1 LNNTY
6 FYENNPIMDKIDRK
20 ILRYLQDNCRLSI
33 SDLGNLVGLST
44 SATHRRISILEKEG
58 MIEKY
63 TASLS
68 GEKLGYS
75 MIFFVEVSLENQ
87 SDKTLASFE
96 KAALERPEVLE
107 CYLTTGSADY
117 LVKVAAKDTKSYEQ
131 IYKRIIASLP
141 HVSRIESSL
150 VMKTVKAWSGYS
162 LE

>member
-1 LNNTY
+1 
-6 FYENNPIMDKIDRK
+6 M
-20 ILRYLQDNCRLSI
+20 
-33 SDLGNLVGLST
+33 ST

-107 CYLTTGSADY
+107 CYTMTGIWDYVLKIVTRDIRHYEDFVRNTLNTMEMIRELHSHMAVTEIKNTTA
-117 LVKVAAKDTKSYEQ
+117 
-131 IYKRIIASLP
+131 LP
-141 HVSRIESSL
+141 INTQLKESS
-150 VMKTVKAWSGYS
+150 GN
-162 LE
+162 

>member
-1 LNNTY
+1 
-6 FYENNPIMDKIDRK
+6 
-20 ILRYLQDNCRLSI
+20 
-33 SDLGNLVGLST
+33 
-44 SATHRRISILEKEG
+44 

-131 IYKRIIASLP
+131 IKESYKLSI
-141 HVSRIESSL
+141 SSKAYSTNCL
-150 VMKTVKAWSGYS
+150 TV
-162 LE
+162 